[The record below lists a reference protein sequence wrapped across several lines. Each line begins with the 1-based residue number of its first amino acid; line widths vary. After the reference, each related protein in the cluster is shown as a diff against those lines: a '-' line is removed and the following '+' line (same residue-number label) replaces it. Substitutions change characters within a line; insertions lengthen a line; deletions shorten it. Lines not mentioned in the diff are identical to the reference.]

1 MATPENNFTP
11 EQDGD
16 EVQNLSD
23 RLYDLSD
30 ELGGGVM
37 AEKIESVARQASALE
52 LDIENFAKEVEAFN
66 SMESWDVE
74 TLPEFM
80 QRMNLYVGKFSRN
93 VSLVVP
99 KDEEGT

>member
-1 MATPENNFTP
+1 MATPEDNFTP

-37 AEKIESVARQASALE
+37 AEKIESVARQASELE
-52 LDIENFAKEVEAFN
+52 LDIQNFVNAVEDFN
-66 SMESWDVE
+66 SMDEWRID
-74 TLPEFM
+74 TLPDFM
-80 QRMNLYVGKFSRN
+80 NTMQIYVHKFSRN
-93 VSLVVP
+93 VKIEVS
-99 KDEEGT
+99 KEQE